1 MAVAFIGIGSN
12 LGDRAFNIR
21 QAIRIMAESW
31 KIDVVSVS
39 SLYETEPVGVRDQ
52 PDFLNCVIKV
62 ETELTPRELLKTL
75 KGIEA
80 RMGRRPGPRWG
91 PRRIDLDIL
100 FYGDLTLNEDDLIIP
115 HPRAHERL
123 FALMP
128 LFEIAP
134 DLMHPV
140 LGRSIREL
148 IEDLKGEKGQGVRLY
163 GKLSWEG

>member
-12 LGDRAFNIR
+12 LGDKAFNIR

-52 PDFLNCVIKV
+52 PDFLNCVVKV